1 MIALL
6 SVARLWTFV
15 IALLSVARFMFVN
28 KLKTNKINMI
38 FELSCSVLFVRLT
51 ERLMAVNKKIVI
63 YECD

>member
-6 SVARLWTFV
+6 SVARFV
-15 IALLSVARFMFVN
+15 FVN

-51 ERLMAVNKKIVI
+51 ERLMAVNNKIVI
-63 YECD
+63 YE

>member
-1 MIALL
+1 M
-6 SVARLWTFV
+6 

-38 FELSCSVLFVRLT
+38 FELSCCVLFVRLT
-51 ERLMAVNKKIVI
+51 ERLMAVNNKIVI

>member
-6 SVARLWTFV
+6 SVARFV
-15 IALLSVARFMFVN
+15 FVN